1 MKHGSCA
8 EAANTAQAART
19 LSAVCCA
26 SCLLLAAAPAGA
38 QEKTD
43 ANELAKQLSNPVA
56 ALISVPLQL
65 NYDDGYGAQN
75 NGARWT
81 LNIQPVVPVSISESW
96 NMISRTI
103 VPLIDQNF
111 AAPGDKETGLGDIT
125 QSLFFSPKAPTAGG
139 WIIGAGP
146 ALLVPSGGEGFTAH
160 QWGAG
165 PTAVVLKQQ
174 NGWTYGALVNHIW
187 SFAGDRRSRGCEPAG
202 GQRHVPAALR
212 RQDRR
217 AGSHADTEY
226 RIHLRLARESVD
238 RAAQP
243 VRLPGT
249 EARHAAR
256 ERCRRR
262 ACVRGQPHQWA
273 GLGPTAHRYAA
284 VTRNSR
290 CLPCGACAAPRS
302 GALGGTRGVLW
313 EQADTQDH
321 RERR

>member
-1 MKHGSCA
+1 MS
-8 EAANTAQAART
+8 AA
-19 LSAVCCA
+19 CCA

-111 AAPGDKETGLGDIT
+111 AAPGNKETGFGDIT

-165 PTAVVLKQQ
+165 PTAVALKQQ

-187 SFAGDRRSRGCEPAG
+187 SFAGDRRSEDVNLQEVNATFLQPFVAKIVAPGRTLTLNTESSYDWRASQWTVPVNLSVSQVMKLGTQLVSVAG
-202 GQRHVPAALR
+202 GV
-212 RQDRR
+212 R
-217 AGSHADTEY
+217 AYVVSPTNGPDWG
-226 RIHLRLARESVD
+226 LRL
-238 RAAQP
+238 
-243 VRLPGT
+243 T
-249 EARHAAR
+249 
-256 ERCRRR
+256 
-262 ACVRGQPHQWA
+262 
-273 GLGPTAHRYAA
+273 
-284 VTRNSR
+284 VT
-290 CLPCGACAAPRS
+290 LLYPK
-302 GALGGTRGVLW
+302 
-313 EQADTQDH
+313 
-321 RERR
+321 

>member
-1 MKHGSCA
+1 MKHGTCA

-19 LSAVCCA
+19 LSAACCA

-111 AAPGDKETGLGDIT
+111 AAPGNKETGFGDIT

-165 PTAVVLKQQ
+165 PTAVALKQQ

-187 SFAGDRRSRGCEPAG
+187 SFAGDRRSEDVNLQEVNATFLQPFVAKIVAPGRTLTLNTESSYDWRASQWTVPVNLSVSQVMKLGTQLVSVAG
-202 GQRHVPAALR
+202 GV
-212 RQDRR
+212 R
-217 AGSHADTEY
+217 AYVVSPTNGPDWG
-226 RIHLRLARESVD
+226 LRL
-238 RAAQP
+238 
-243 VRLPGT
+243 T
-249 EARHAAR
+249 
-256 ERCRRR
+256 
-262 ACVRGQPHQWA
+262 
-273 GLGPTAHRYAA
+273 
-284 VTRNSR
+284 VT
-290 CLPCGACAAPRS
+290 LLYPK
-302 GALGGTRGVLW
+302 
-313 EQADTQDH
+313 
-321 RERR
+321 